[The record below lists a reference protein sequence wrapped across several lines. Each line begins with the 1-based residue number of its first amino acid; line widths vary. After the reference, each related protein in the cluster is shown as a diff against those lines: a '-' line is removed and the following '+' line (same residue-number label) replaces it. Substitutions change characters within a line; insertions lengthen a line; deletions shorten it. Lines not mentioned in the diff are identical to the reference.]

1 CGFSDGTKPTK
12 PTLMLRPYIVGAYN
26 KYKRDVDF
34 FGLICSQIQVPHDI
48 AELVHLESRK
58 LRNLVHKM
66 PVLSPHLLSNH
77 RELRL
82 AHLALG
88 FISMGY
94 IWQEGKH
101 LFCFFTDS
109 PKSPGLALLA
119 GISSLLGRPPILSY
133 ADSVLGKKTGNLRD
147 TRGDNMDSIFSFPG
161 GESCREFFIVSLFVE
176 VWNIQLLKGALLVMH
191 AMKTSDL
198 IGINEGVVKVTQ
210 SLKKMKETL
219 KLMHTDWKLNQT
231 QSEVNQ
237 FIHILAAQSSPIQCF
252 DAMLCLFSVLLI
264 DLGAFLTRMRDR
276 MPSDHRQLI
285 ETLSALPLSDLCQ
298 AYNACVSALV
308 DVRSYQLSIV
318 TKYIIVPGNKAH
330 GMGCPLSGV
339 GTGLNTA
346 GTGGSSLMVFLNST
360 HNATKKAL
368 ILEKSTV

>member
-1 CGFSDGTKPTK
+1 MVYQTNLPDYYRVWLDLANNLTQ
-12 PTLMLRPYIVGAYN
+12 
-26 KYKRDVDF
+26 
-34 FGLICSQIQVPHDI
+34 LI
-48 AELVHLESRK
+48 ESRK
-58 LRNLVHKM
+58 LRDLVHKM
-66 PVLSPHLLSNH
+66 PVLTPHLLSNH

-94 IWQEGKH
+94 VWQEGQYARA
-101 LFCFFTDS
+101 LIL
-109 PKSPGLALLA
+109 PKALAWPYWLVSRELGL
-119 GISSLLGRPPILSY
+119 PPILSY
-133 ADSVLGKKTGNLRD
+133 ADSVLANWKLRD
-147 TRGDNMDSIFSFPG
+147 PRGSCSSNCISWKIENFLLRTNLPDYYWVWLDLANNLTQLR
-161 GESCREFFIVSLFVE
+161 ESRKLR
-176 VWNIQLLKGALLVMH
+176 NLVH
-191 AMKTSDL
+191 
-198 IGINEGVVKVTQ
+198 
-210 SLKKMKETL
+210 KEYGN
-219 KLMHTDWKLNQT
+219 W
-231 QSEVNQ
+231 
-237 FIHILAAQSSPIQCF
+237 
-252 DAMLCLFSVLLI
+252 
-264 DLGAFLTRMRDR
+264 
-276 MPSDHRQLI
+276 
-285 ETLSALPLSDLCQ
+285 

>member
-1 CGFSDGTKPTK
+1 MQWEPSKTDSVIKEPLTAQKRPSSGDHYYWVWLDLANNLTQ
-12 PTLMLRPYIVGAYN
+12 LR
-26 KYKRDVDF
+26 
-34 FGLICSQIQVPHDI
+34 
-48 AELVHLESRK
+48 ESRK
-58 LRNLVHKM
+58 LRNLM

-237 FIHILAAQSSPIQCF
+237 FIHILSYLKAIESKKASYF
-252 DAMLCLFSVLLI
+252 LYFLKGLFSVLLI

>member
-1 CGFSDGTKPTK
+1 MYVTKADTAGNLCQCELFDVVLTNLPDYYWVWLDLANNLTQ
-12 PTLMLRPYIVGAYN
+12 LR
-26 KYKRDVDF
+26 
-34 FGLICSQIQVPHDI
+34 
-48 AELVHLESRK
+48 ESRK

-101 LFCFFTDS
+101 APAQIL
-109 PKSPGLALLA
+109 PKALAWPYWL
-119 GISSLLGRPPILSY
+119 
-133 ADSVLGKKTGNLRD
+133 
-147 TRGDNMDSIFSFPG
+147 
-161 GESCREFFIVSLFVE
+161 
-176 VWNIQLLKGALLVMH
+176 
-191 AMKTSDL
+191 
-198 IGINEGVVKVTQ
+198 
-210 SLKKMKETL
+210 
-219 KLMHTDWKLNQT
+219 
-231 QSEVNQ
+231 
-237 FIHILAAQSSPIQCF
+237 
-252 DAMLCLFSVLLI
+252 
-264 DLGAFLTRMRDR
+264 
-276 MPSDHRQLI
+276 
-285 ETLSALPLSDLCQ
+285 